1 MNIHYL
7 AMRLRNGFIMDL
19 FGIYI
24 SNMLNEADVPD
35 QKKMSVKLPALYGGV
50 FHFPQ
55 QLPGPA
61 QPACVGVDPQQGVSP
76 GPGNLEIEAPD
87 RDEWAEIIF
96 LRLVLL
102 HA

>member
-1 MNIHYL
+1 
-7 AMRLRNGFIMDL
+7 
-19 FGIYI
+19 
-24 SNMLNEADVPD
+24 
-35 QKKMSVKLPALYGGV
+35 MSVKLLALYGGV
-50 FHFPQ
+50 LHFPQ

-61 QPACVGVDPQQGVSP
+61 QPACVGVDPQQEVSP

-96 LRLVLL
+96 LRLVLP